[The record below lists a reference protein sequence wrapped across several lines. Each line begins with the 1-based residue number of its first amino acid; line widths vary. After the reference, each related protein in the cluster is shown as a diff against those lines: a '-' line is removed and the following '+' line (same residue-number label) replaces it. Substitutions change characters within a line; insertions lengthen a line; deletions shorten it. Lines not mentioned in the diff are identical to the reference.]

1 MGYHCGMEQLL
12 NEDIPKYDMRHKF
25 FLIAAP
31 ILAFAFGLLFF
42 VDGYCCNV
50 LPDESE
56 ASSRIGAAVFL
67 ATTAIVLAV
76 YWSLRPK
83 RFSIF
88 DDRVEIRFGLLR
100 LNIVLGKIKEA
111 RAAAGRMTLPG
122 FGCVTSSSN
131 IVEISITNGF
141 NVRISPTNRD
151 LFLKSLDK
159 AMNPEPVEPDPLQLL
174 K

>member
-1 MGYHCGMEQLL
+1 
-12 NEDIPKYDMRHKF
+12 MRHRI

-31 ILAFAFGLLFF
+31 ILAFAFGLLFL
-42 VDGYCCNV
+42 VDGYCYNV
-50 LPDESE
+50 LPGQPSVGSKT
-56 ASSRIGAAVFL
+56 A
-67 ATTAIVLAV
+67 AIVLLATAALIVAV
-76 YWSLRPK
+76 CWALLPK

-88 DDRVEIRFGLLR
+88 GDRVEIRFGLLC
-100 LNIVLGKIKEA
+100 LNIALGKIKGA
-111 RAAAGRMTLPG
+111 RAAEERMTVPG
-122 FGCVTSSSN
+122 FGCVTSSRN
-131 IVEISITNGF
+131 VVEISTTNGF